1 MLQGHV
7 VSFPYCSAFIFG
19 SVCTIRTAH
28 AFFCTPIVK
37 KSFIYLLIMKNFQ
50 WPVLFLAS
58 MFTYGCASK
67 GETTSESKDSILTIP
82 VTELTPQKTD
92 LHREYV
98 GDIHAVRNVEIYARV
113 KGYLE
118 EVYVDEGKEVKKGQV
133 LFRINNEEYAAQ
145 LAKAKATLQSAIAEA
160 KGAELEL
167 KRVRLLV
174 DKNVIAKTEV
184 EVAEAKLAAVNAKI
198 EEARSEKSNAAIHLA
213 QTEIK
218 APFDGV
224 IDRIPHKMGSL
235 INEGTLLTTLSD
247 TKNVFVYFNVS
258 ENEYL
263 EYVKARGKADNKSA
277 IVELEL
283 ADGSFFKHKGN
294 IETMEGA
301 FDEGTGSIAFRA
313 RFSNPEKLLKHGST
327 GTIRLTNTV
336 ENAILIPQKAAFEI
350 QDKSF
355 VYVVDKNNQV
365 KTRSFVP
372 KSRFASYYIVKS
384 GLEPGET
391 IVYEGL
397 QGLKDGATINPKNI
411 SPDSLNTQASP
422 IELTAR

>member
-1 MLQGHV
+1 
-7 VSFPYCSAFIFG
+7 
-19 SVCTIRTAH
+19 
-28 AFFCTPIVK
+28 
-37 KSFIYLLIMKNFQ
+37 MKNFQ
-50 WPVLFLAS
+50 WPFLLIIS
-58 MFTYGCASK
+58 IFTYGCASK
-67 GETTSESKDSILTIP
+67 SEGISESKDSILTIP
-82 VTELTPQKTD
+82 VTELRPQKTE
-92 LHREYV
+92 LLREYV
-98 GDIHAVRNVEIYARV
+98 GDIHAIRNVEIYARV

-118 EVYVDEGKEVKKGQV
+118 EVYVDEGKEVKKGQT
-133 LFRINNEEYAAQ
+133 LFRINNEEYEAQ
-145 LAKAKATLQSAIAEA
+145 LAKAKANLQSAIAEA

-174 DKNVIAKTEV
+174 EKNVITKTEV

-198 EEARSEKSNAAIHLA
+198 EEARSEKSNAAIQLA
-213 QTEIK
+213 HTEIK
-218 APFDGV
+218 APFDGI
-224 IDRIPHKMGSL
+224 IDRIPFKMGSL

-247 TKNVFVYFNVS
+247 TKTVFAYFNVS

-263 EYVKARGKADNKSA
+263 EYVRARGKAAEKEA

-283 ADGSFFKHKGN
+283 SDGTFFKHKGA

-336 ENAILIPQKAAFEI
+336 DNAILIPQKATFEI

-355 VYVVDKNNQV
+355 VYVVDKNNQI

-372 KSRFASYYIVKS
+372 KSRFSTYYIVKS
-384 GLEPGET
+384 GLESGET
-391 IVYEGL
+391 IVCEGI
-397 QGLKDGATINPKNI
+397 QGLKDGATISPKTI
-411 SPDSLNTQASP
+411 SMDSLKLNNANK
-422 IELTAR
+422 IELSAR

>member
-1 MLQGHV
+1 MKNLQWP
-7 VSFPYCSAFIFG
+7 F
-19 SVCTIRTAH
+19 
-28 AFFCTPIVK
+28 
-37 KSFIYLLIMKNFQ
+37 LLII
-50 WPVLFLAS
+50 S
-58 MFTYGCASK
+58 IFTYGCATK
-67 GETTSESKDSILTIP
+67 SEDLSDAKDSILTIP
-82 VTELTPQKTD
+82 VTELKPQKTK

-118 EVYVDEGKEVKKGQV
+118 EVYVDEGKEVKKGQT
-133 LFRINNEEYAAQ
+133 LFRINNEEYATQ

-167 KRVRLLV
+167 KRVKLLV
-174 DKNVIAKTEV
+174 DKNVIAKSEM

-213 QTEIK
+213 HTEIK

-224 IDRIPHKMGSL
+224 IDRLPYKMGSL
-235 INEGTLLTTLSD
+235 IDEGTLLTTLSD
-247 TKNVFVYFNVS
+247 TKTVFAYFNVS

-263 EYVKARGKADNKSA
+263 EYVKARGKADNKEA
-277 IVELEL
+277 VVELEL
-283 ADGSFFKHKGN
+283 ADGSFFKHKGT

-313 RFSNPEKLLKHGST
+313 RFSNPEKLLKHGSS

-355 VYVVDKNNQV
+355 VYVVDKNNHI

-372 KSRFASYYIVKS
+372 RSRFASYYVVKS
-384 GLEPGET
+384 GLESGET

-397 QGLKDGATINPKNI
+397 QGLKDGAKINPKTI
-411 SPDSLNTQASP
+411 SMDSLKVPASN
-422 IELTAR
+422 IELSAR

>member
-1 MLQGHV
+1 
-7 VSFPYCSAFIFG
+7 
-19 SVCTIRTAH
+19 
-28 AFFCTPIVK
+28 
-37 KSFIYLLIMKNFQ
+37 MKNYNLA
-50 WPVLFLAS
+50 VLFGLGLFAAS
-58 MFTYGCASK
+58 CTTQSK
-67 GETTSESKDSILTIP
+67 DTAENKDSILTIP
-82 VTELTPQKTD
+82 VTELKAQKTD

-98 GDIHAVRNVEIYARV
+98 GAIHAVKNVEIYARV

-118 EVYVDEGKEVKKGQV
+118 QVYVDEGKEVKKGQV
-133 LFRINNEEYAAQ
+133 LFRINSEEYAAE
-145 LAKAKATLQSAIAEA
+145 LAKANASLQSAIADA

-167 KRVRLLV
+167 KRVKLLV
-174 DKNVIAKTEV
+174 EKNVISKTEI
-184 EVAEAKLAAVNAKI
+184 EVAQAKLAAANAKT
-198 EEARSEKSNAAIHLA
+198 EEAKSIKSTAALHLA
-213 QTEIK
+213 QTQIK
-218 APFDGV
+218 APFDGI
-224 IDRIPHKMGSL
+224 IDRLPYKTGSL

-263 EYVKARGKADNKSA
+263 EYTRARGAASNQNT

-283 ADGSFFKHKGN
+283 TDGSFFKHKGV

-313 RFSNPEKLLKHGST
+313 RFLNPEKLLKHGST

-350 QDKSF
+350 QDKNF
-355 VYVVDKNNQV
+355 VYVVGKDNRI

-372 KSRFASYYIVKS
+372 KSRLSGYYVVKS

-391 IVYEGL
+391 IVCEGL
-397 QGLKDGATINPKNI
+397 QGLTDGSTINPKTI
-411 SPDSLNTQASP
+411 SLDSVRTATNK